1 MNISLSEQLDPLEA
15 RNTQKKLKKKKKKKK
30 KKNSRLCL
38 IKSVND

>member
-15 RNTQKKLKKKKKKKK
+15 RNTEKKLKKKQ
-30 KKNSRLCL
+30 KNSRLCL

>member
-15 RNTQKKLKKKKKKKK
+15 RITQKKLKKKKKK